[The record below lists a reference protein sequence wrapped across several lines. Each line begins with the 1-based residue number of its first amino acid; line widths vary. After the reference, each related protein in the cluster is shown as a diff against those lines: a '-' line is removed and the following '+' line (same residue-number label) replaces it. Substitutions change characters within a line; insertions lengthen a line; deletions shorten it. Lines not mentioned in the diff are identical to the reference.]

1 MYKLVIV
8 DDEPTV
14 RYGLRNYFDWN
25 TFNIDFAGEADD
37 GDVGL
42 DLIERIQPDLVLTD
56 VRMINMDGIRM
67 SAQIR
72 ERYPHI
78 KIVFVSG
85 HDDADYLKSALQVN
99 AVDYIFKPVNMQELR
114 MVVERVVG
122 ELQNEAKEKMLIADM
137 QVKLTQSMPLLREK
151 FLMSLI
157 RDGITQPGGARN
169 RMEFLQL
176 DLPADA
182 SYWVIVVTIDDNAE
196 VVEPRSERDK
206 QLLSY
211 AVLNVCQELIDRH
224 MGGYAFENRSS
235 EYVGILRVR
244 NTNSN
249 GVVGGIGDEEESQED
264 LLFSLAEEIR
274 ENLQRWLSITVT
286 IGVGE
291 HVSNLQALPW
301 SYIQA
306 REAADQKWYLGKN
319 RVISMDSLEHEE
331 QGMHRFDQVQSER
344 FLSVMKA
351 AEPYQLSIEL
361 NDLFEWLAR
370 NRREGL
376 KYCRNVCLQL
386 ILLSNRLLLEL
397 NIQSRDLEEKELSL
411 WERVFKQ
418 ETITDLRFTLES
430 YLIEVCSRI
439 QEKRSGKSSNVIE
452 RIRQVIEERL
462 ADSLT
467 VSDIAESVYLS
478 PTYVSL
484 LYKQETG
491 DTVYEYLTK
500 VRIEKAK
507 ELLRDTTVKLYEVCY
522 AVGYS
527 DPSHFS
533 KLFKKVT
540 GFTPSAYR
548 EQVL

>member
-14 RYGLRNYFDWN
+14 RFGLRNYFDWSAYD
-25 TFNIDFAGEADD
+25 IEFAGEADD
-37 GDVGL
+37 GDTGL
-42 DLIERIQPDLVLTD
+42 ELIDRVQPDLVLTD

-67 SAQIR
+67 SAQIK

-85 HDDADYLKSALQVN
+85 HDDADYLKSALKVN
-99 AVDYIFKPVNMQELR
+99 AVDYIFKPVNMQELKT
-114 MVVERVVG
+114 VVERVTG
-122 ELQNEAKEKMLIADM
+122 ELQAEAKEKMLIADM

-157 RDGITQPGGARN
+157 RDGISKPGGARN
-169 RMEFLQL
+169 RLEFLQL
-176 DLPADA
+176 QLPADT
-182 SYWVIVVTIDDNAE
+182 SYWVIVVTVDDNAE

-224 MGGYAFENRSS
+224 MAGYAFENRSS
-235 EYVGILRVR
+235 EYVGILHAD
-244 NTNSN
+244 NDGN
-249 GVVGGIGDEEESQED
+249 EEEQHGD
-264 LLFSLAEEIR
+264 LLFVLAEEIR

-291 HVSNLQALPW
+291 RVSQLSALPM
-301 SYIQA
+301 SYSQA

-331 QGMHRFDQVQSER
+331 ESMYRFDHAQSER
-344 FLSVMKA
+344 FLSVLKA
-351 AEPYQLSIEL
+351 AEPNQLSLEL
-361 NDLFEWLAR
+361 NDLFEQLGR
-370 NRREGL
+370 NRREGF

-397 NIQSRDLEEKELSL
+397 NVQSRDLEEKELSL

-418 ETITDLRFTLES
+418 ETVTDLKFTLEAH
-430 YLIEVCSRI
+430 LINVCSRI

-452 RIRQVIEERL
+452 RIRQVIEQRF
-462 ADSLT
+462 ADNLT
-467 VSDIAESVYLS
+467 VADIAESVYLS

-491 DTVYEYLTK
+491 ETVYEYLTK

-507 ELLRDTTVKLYEVCY
+507 ELLCDPTVKFYEVCY

>member
-14 RYGLRNYFDWN
+14 RYGLRNYFDWSD
-25 TFNIDFAGEADD
+25 FNIDFVGEADD

-42 DLIERIQPDLVLTD
+42 ELIERIQPDLVLTD

-157 RDGITQPGGARN
+157 RDGINQPGGARK

-176 DLPADA
+176 ELPADA

-235 EYVGILRVR
+235 EYVGILRVCS
-244 NTNSN
+244 NSD
-249 GVVGGIGDEEESQED
+249 GDGGGTGDEEKPQED

-291 HVSNLQALPW
+291 HVSKLQALPW

-331 QGMHRFDQVQSER
+331 HSMYRFDQVQSER

-351 AEPYQLSIEL
+351 AEPNQLSMEL

-376 KYCRNVCLQL
+376 KYSRNVCLQL

-430 YLIEVCSRI
+430 YLVEVCSRI

>member
-14 RYGLRNYFDWN
+14 RFGLRNYFDWSAYD
-25 TFNIDFAGEADD
+25 IEFAGDADD

-42 DLIERIQPDLVLTD
+42 QLIERVQPDLVLTD

-67 SAQIR
+67 SAQVR
-72 ERYPHI
+72 ERFPHI

-99 AVDYIFKPVNMQELR
+99 AVDYIFKPVNMQELKT
-114 MVVERVVG
+114 VVQRVVG
-122 ELQNEAKEKMLIADM
+122 ELQAEEKERMLIADM

-151 FLMSLI
+151 FLMSII
-157 RDGITQPGGARN
+157 RDGVAKPGGARS
-169 RMEFLQL
+169 RLEFLQL
-176 DLPADA
+176 ELPADA
-182 SYWVIVVTIDDNAE
+182 SYWVIVVTVDDNAE

-235 EYVGILRVR
+235 EYVGILRA
-244 NTNSN
+244 S
-249 GVVGGIGDEEESQED
+249 GIRDEDEQQED
-264 LLFSLAEEIR
+264 LLFRLAEEIR

-291 HVSNLQALPW
+291 RVNQLSALPL
-301 SYIQA
+301 SYTQA

-319 RVISMDSLEHEE
+319 RVISMDSLEHDEE
-331 QGMHRFDQVQSER
+331 SMYRFDQAQSDR
-344 FLSVMKA
+344 LLSAMRA
-351 AEPYQLSIEL
+351 AEPNQLSLEL
-361 NDLFEWLAR
+361 NELFDSLSR
-370 NRREGL
+370 NRRNGF

-386 ILLSNRLLLEL
+386 ILLSNRLMLEL
-397 NIQSRDLEEKELSL
+397 NIQSRELEEKELSL

-418 ETITDLRFTLES
+418 ETITDLKFTLES
-430 YLIEVCSRI
+430 HLTEVCSLI
-439 QEKRSGKSSNVIE
+439 QEKRNGKSSNVIE
-452 RIRQVIEERL
+452 RIRKVIEQRYP
-462 ADSLT
+462 DNVT
-467 VSDIAESVYLS
+467 VSDIAESVFLS
-478 PTYVSL
+478 STYVSL

-491 DTVYEYLTK
+491 ETVYEYLTK

-507 ELLRDTTVKLYEVCY
+507 ELLRDPSFKFYEVCY

-533 KLFKKVT
+533 KLFKKAT

-548 EQVL
+548 EQVQ